1 MESLEQL
8 SAAFGDKLRAVR
20 LSKGIQQEKLAWIAG
35 IDRSYVGKIERGET
49 KITLEKAYMLAR
61 ALECDIVELP
71 PFLR

>member
-8 SAAFGDKLRAVR
+8 SAAFGDKLRTVR

-61 ALECDIVELP
+61 ALECNIADLLP
-71 PFLR
+71 FPR

>member
-1 MESLEQL
+1 MENLEQL

-61 ALECDIVELP
+61 ALECDIVELL
-71 PFLR
+71 PFSR

>member
-61 ALECDIVELP
+61 ALECNIADLLP
-71 PFLR
+71 FPR

>member
-61 ALECDIVELP
+61 ALECDIIELL
-71 PFLR
+71 PFPR

>member
-61 ALECDIVELP
+61 ALECDIVELLL
-71 PFLR
+71 FLR

>member
-35 IDRSYVGKIERGET
+35 IDRSNVGKIERGQT
-49 KITLEKAYMLAR
+49 KNTLEKAYMLAR
-61 ALECDIVELP
+61 ALECDIVELL

>member
-61 ALECDIVELP
+61 ALECDIVELL